1 MMSTDILMS
10 IKPKWCELIKTG
22 EKIDEIRKTRP
33 KGRVFPERVLIY
45 QTENGGV
52 IGEFTLR
59 KLTFIQAWLD
69 GDGTKHLGNTFGLRH
84 CIPDHE
90 LFDYLYKETTPG
102 KPYSGG
108 WAWRIEDLIIYDKPK
123 SLNLYG
129 IKRPPQSWRYVDY
142 EGGNKD
148 EGDLRRNHHQRAD
161 RVGKE
166 GQASDRG

>member
-1 MMSTDILMS
+1 MIIIS
-10 IKPKWCELIKTG
+10 IKPKWCELIKSG

-33 KGRVFPERVLIY
+33 KGMVFPERVLIY

-84 CIPDHE
+84 CVPDQE
-90 LFDYLYKETTPG
+90 LFDYLYKETPPG

-129 IKRPPQSWRYVDY
+129 IKRPPQSWRYVD
-142 EGGNKD
+142 
-148 EGDLRRNHHQRAD
+148 
-161 RVGKE
+161 
-166 GQASDRG
+166 